1 MKTIIKANKLCKT
14 YANDG
19 VQNHVLSNV
28 DLEIKEG
35 EFVCIMGSSG
45 SGKSTLLYCLSGM
58 TKSTSGEVI
67 YEGKD
72 ITKMSE
78 SDLTHLRAGDF
89 GFVFQQMNLVS
100 NLTFAENIAVPG
112 YLNKNKSKKE
122 VDARVEELLRRVG
135 ISEVKN
141 HVPSRTSG
149 GQQQRCSIARSLINE
164 PSVLFADEPT
174 GALNKTS
181 SMEVLNLFTEFNN
194 DGQTILLVT
203 HDLRTA
209 IRASRILYIE
219 DGSIKGELNMAPFK
233 MEESKARETQVN
245 SWLTSLN
252 W

>member
-1 MKTIIKANKLCKT
+1 MKTVIKANKLCKT

-58 TKSTSGEVI
+58 TRTTSGEI
-67 YEGKD
+67 LYNGKD

-78 SDLTHLRAGDF
+78 KQLTNLRAGDF
-89 GFVFQQMNLVS
+89 GFVFQQMNLIS
-100 NLTFAENIAVPG
+100 NLTLQENVAVPG
-112 YLNKNKSKKE
+112 YLDKSRTKKE
-122 VDARVEELLRRVG
+122 VDAFADELLGKVG
-135 ISEVKN
+135 LTDVKK

-149 GQQQRCSIARSLINE
+149 GQQQRCSIARSLINT
-164 PSVLFADEPT
+164 PAVLFADEPT
-174 GALNKTS
+174 GALNRS
-181 SMEVLNLFTEFNN
+181 SSVEVLDLLSGFNN

-203 HDLRTA
+203 HDIKTSLRAT
-209 IRASRILYIE
+209 RILYIE
-219 DGSIKGELNMAPFK
+219 DGSIKGELNMSPYNPK
-233 MEESKARETQVN
+233 EEKARETQVN